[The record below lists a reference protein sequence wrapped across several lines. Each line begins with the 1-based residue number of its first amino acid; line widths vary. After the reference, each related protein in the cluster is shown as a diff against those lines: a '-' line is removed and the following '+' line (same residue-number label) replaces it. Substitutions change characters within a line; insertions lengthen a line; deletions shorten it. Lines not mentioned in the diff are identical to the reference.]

1 MCCFFTPKRAGD
13 YDTFVYV
20 YPRFTKYGNYDKG
33 TEGFT
38 QSTNVRVYNMKK
50 KIRYKAVVADTVKP
64 AQQFRYYGAVPK
76 IHYEDIR
83 VSNVVKYLNK
93 LAK

>member
-1 MCCFFTPKRAGD
+1 
-13 YDTFVYV
+13 
-20 YPRFTKYGNYDKG
+20 
-33 TEGFT
+33 
-38 QSTNVRVYNMKK
+38 MKK